1 MLIIARSKMVVRRG
15 GGRNSKDKLLTSGI
29 AYTKLPIGLILP
41 AASPGVDEVRN
52 TVLQVWCRVRWMW
65 AVVWGV

>member
-1 MLIIARSKMVVRRG
+1 MIYWMLMKRRRG
-15 GGRNSKDKLLTSGI
+15 IRTSGI

-52 TVLQVWCRVRWMW
+52 TVVQVWCRVRWMW

>member
-1 MLIIARSKMVVRRG
+1 MKRRRG
-15 GGRNSKDKLLTSGI
+15 IRTSGI

-52 TVLQVWCRVRWMW
+52 TVAQV
-65 AVVWGV
+65 